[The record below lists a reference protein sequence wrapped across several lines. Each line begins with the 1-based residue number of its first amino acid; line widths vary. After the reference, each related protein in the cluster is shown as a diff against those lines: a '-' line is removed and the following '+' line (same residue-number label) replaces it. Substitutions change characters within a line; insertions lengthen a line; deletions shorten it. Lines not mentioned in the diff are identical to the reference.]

1 MKTIL
6 VDGAYT
12 FTIEKDGRFVIFSE
26 MQDLLDSYPNRKII
40 LTGADKE
47 KQKFY
52 ALDKVPYEL
61 FTLNRNPEKANPEY
75 YRILLDKFN
84 LDISN
89 VVYFEHT
96 PEAVKSAQS
105 LGIDTYFYDDNKKDL
120 TELKKF
126 LDENL

>member
-12 FTIEKDGRFVIFSE
+12 FTIEKDGHFVIFSE
-26 MQDLLDSYPNRKII
+26 MQDLLERYPNRKII

-52 ALDKVPYEL
+52 ALDQVPYEL
-61 FTLNRNPEKANPEY
+61 FTLNHNPPKTNPEY
-75 YRILLDKFN
+75 YRTMLNTLQLDPAD
-84 LDISN
+84 L
-89 VVYFEHT
+89 VYFEHT
-96 PEAVKSAQS
+96 LEAVKSAQS
-105 LGIDTYFYDDNKKDL
+105 VGINTYFYDDNKKDL
-120 TELKKF
+120 VGLKKF